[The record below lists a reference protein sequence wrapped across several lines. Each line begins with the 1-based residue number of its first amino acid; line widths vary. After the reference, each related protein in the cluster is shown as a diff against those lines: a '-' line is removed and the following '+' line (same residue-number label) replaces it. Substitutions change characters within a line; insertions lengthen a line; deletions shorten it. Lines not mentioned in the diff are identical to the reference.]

1 MENVELI
8 NDIIKKKSAK
18 DVLKEVEL
26 LQQVN
31 KFPSQLSGR
40 EQQRISIVRAIYKNP
55 SIILADEQTGALDS
69 KTGVTVLKLLKK
81 QCDSSKKILLQL
93 LLIIFY

>member
-26 LQQVN
+26 LQQAN

-40 EQQRISIVRAIYKNP
+40 E
-55 SIILADEQTGALDS
+55 
-69 KTGVTVLKLLKK
+69 
-81 QCDSSKKILLQL
+81 
-93 LLIIFY
+93 

>member
-8 NDIIKKKSAK
+8 NDIIKTKKSAK

-40 EQQRISIVRAIYKNP
+40 E
-55 SIILADEQTGALDS
+55 
-69 KTGVTVLKLLKK
+69 
-81 QCDSSKKILLQL
+81 
-93 LLIIFY
+93 

>member
-31 KFPSQLSGR
+31 KFPSQLSGG
-40 EQQRISIVRAIYKNP
+40 E
-55 SIILADEQTGALDS
+55 
-69 KTGVTVLKLLKK
+69 
-81 QCDSSKKILLQL
+81 
-93 LLIIFY
+93 

>member
-40 EQQRISIVRAIYKNP
+40 E
-55 SIILADEQTGALDS
+55 
-69 KTGVTVLKLLKK
+69 
-81 QCDSSKKILLQL
+81 
-93 LLIIFY
+93 